1 MRTLLLMV
9 WILTMVA
16 SVLAQTADGS
26 AYQDRIAQWRK
37 DQEEALKAEGG
48 WLSVAGLYWL
58 KEGQNT
64 IGTGTGNAIVLPANS
79 APASVGAVILQQ
91 GKATLQLEQGVTAT
105 VKGQPITS
113 LEMKSDRSGM
123 PDRVVIGALTLT
135 VIQRGARIGIRLY
148 DNDARS
154 RKEFSGLKW
163 FPVNPAYRIQARFVP
178 YDPPKTVPIT
188 NVLGDTTDTT
198 CPGYVVFTL
207 NGKECRLDTQAQGS
221 GLFINFRDLT
231 SGKATYPAG
240 RFLDAPKPENGQV
253 ILDFNQ
259 AYNPPCAFTTF
270 ATCPLPPHQ
279 NYLAVSIPAGEK
291 THHAEHP

>member
-1 MRTLLLMV
+1 MGWM
-9 WILTMVA
+9 IMIVA
-16 SVLAQTADGS
+16 SVLAQTADPTADGS
-26 AYQDRIAQWRK
+26 AYLDRIAQWRK
-37 DQEEALKAEGG
+37 DQEAALKADGG

-58 KEGQNT
+58 KEGQST
-64 IGTGTGNAIVLPANS
+64 IGTGAGNAILLPARS
-79 APASVGAVILQQ
+79 APMTVGVVTLQLGKVILQV
-91 GKATLQLEQGVTAT
+91 EQGVTAT
-105 VKGQPITS
+105 VKGEPVTS
-113 LEMKSDRSGM
+113 LEMRSDRSGM

-135 VIQRGARIGIRLY
+135 VIQRAARIGIRLY
-148 DNDARS
+148 DNNARS
-154 RKEFSGLKW
+154 RREFSGLKW

-188 NVLGDTTDTT
+188 NVLGDTTDTA
-198 CPGYVVFTL
+198 CPGYVAFTL
-207 NGKECRLDTQAQGS
+207 NGKECRLDTQGQGT

-270 ATCPLPPHQ
+270 ATCPLPPRQ